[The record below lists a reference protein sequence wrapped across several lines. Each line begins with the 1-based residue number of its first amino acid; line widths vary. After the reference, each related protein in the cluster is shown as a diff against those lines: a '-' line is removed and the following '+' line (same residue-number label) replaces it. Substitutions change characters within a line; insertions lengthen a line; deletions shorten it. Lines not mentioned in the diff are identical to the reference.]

1 MEWIVLFALSVLV
14 AIGFNF
20 VQPRVMAS
28 QNPYA
33 IKLQS
38 SYAGKTLATALIF
51 LLVIYAAATVLTV
64 AGERPSLP

>member
-20 VQPRVMAS
+20 GYPRVAAS
-28 QNPYA
+28 TNPYA
-33 IKLQS
+33 MKLQS
-38 SYAGKTLATALIF
+38 SYAGKTLATALVFF
-51 LLVIYAAATVLTV
+51 LAIYAAAIVLTV